1 MPQVSGCVA
10 AVCAFSLGGGLFKG
24 LLGERFFPPANAHH
38 PGACSPL
45 PHTPAIGLSAG
56 CRFPARLHQENRRW
70 PKGKG
75 GEVGQLGKIEGY
87 RLALREERALGW
99 RQGRAG
105 HGPEGC
111 GRRILRGRHAGGL
124 VAVAAAALLAL
135 SLGLCFVLC
144 VCRVSC
150 AEWSANT
157 WSRGACRRSW
167 RRRRC
172 GRLAAAGIFCSQG
185 RRLACASW
193 QTAGKTVNTVR
204 STARLFRG

>member
-1 MPQVSGCVA
+1 VSRPCAPSPWAG
-10 AVCAFSLGGGLFKG
+10 VCSKVFSAR
-24 LLGERFFPPANAHH
+24 RFFPPANARH

-45 PHTPAIGLSAG
+45 PHTPAFGGPAG
-56 CRFPARLHQENRRW
+56 CRPPMRSLQDRRRPPRGKAREA
-70 PKGKG
+70 
-75 GEVGQLGKIEGY
+75 GQLGKIDGY

-150 AEWSANT
+150 AEWSAEHMVT
-157 WSRGACRRSW
+157 RCVPHRSW

-185 RRLACASW
+185 RRLTCASW

>member
-99 RQGRAG
+99 RQGRPGQNPDDNVVGIKPYDDYDGVADLA
-105 HGPEGC
+105 HCREDEPLQFELHQCFAESMYAAQC
-111 GRRILRGRHAGGL
+111 GRCDGL
-124 VAVAAAALLAL
+124 
-135 SLGLCFVLC
+135 GC
-144 VCRVSC
+144 
-150 AEWSANT
+150 E
-157 WSRGACRRSW
+157 
-167 RRRRC
+167 RC
-172 GRLAAAGIFCSQG
+172 CGDDGELD
-185 RRLACASW
+185 
-193 QTAGKTVNTVR
+193 TY
-204 STARLFRG
+204 STGVG

>member
-1 MPQVSGCVA
+1 VSRP
-10 AVCAFSLGGGLFKG
+10 CAPFPGGLFKG

-45 PHTPAIGLSAG
+45 PHTPAFGGPAG
-56 CRFPARLHQENRRW
+56 CRSPVRSLQDRRRY
-70 PKGKG
+70 PRGKG
-75 GEVGQLGKIEGY
+75 REVGQLGKIEGY

-99 RQGRAG
+99 RQGRPG

-135 SLGLCFVLC
+135 SLGLCLVLC

-150 AEWSANT
+150 VEWSAEHMVT
-157 WSRGACRRSW
+157 RCVPHRSW

-185 RRLACASW
+185 RRLTCASW